1 MNTTNDKRLRMPV
14 GDTRRA
20 LPLLAVLLLL
30 LAGLLAWSGV
40 RQWRD
45 AALLDDMQRARDA
58 AASAVESAYRAQ
70 TGQLAQRLASAPVK
84 AALDRNDS
92 AAAVAA
98 LREEVIAAHR
108 SAPLSARQIELV
120 QQSDLYLNRG
130 QGFDMHWWAWESL
143 MGVLERP
150 VSADLAALK
159 PAGGIDGH

>member
-1 MNTTNDKRLRMPV
+1 MNTTNDKRPRMPV

-45 AALLDDMQRARDA
+45 AALLDDMQHARDA

-84 AALDRNDS
+84 AALARNDT

-98 LREEVIAAHR
+98 LREGWTGVEQVEIHDGALE
-108 SAPLSARQIELV
+108 SA
-120 QQSDLYLNRG
+120 
-130 QGFDMHWWAWESL
+130 
-143 MGVLERP
+143 
-150 VSADLAALK
+150 
-159 PAGGIDGH
+159 

>member
-1 MNTTNDKRLRMPV
+1 MNTTNDKRPRMPV

-20 LPLLAVLLLL
+20 LPLLAVVLLL

-98 LREEVIAAHR
+98 LREGWTGVEQVEIHDGALESAYADAAAFGFSKLALLEAGMQGEAVG
-108 SAPLSARQIELV
+108 SAKKQCTGGPSR
-120 QQSDLYLNRG
+120 R
-130 QGFDMHWWAWESL
+130 F
-143 MGVLERP
+143 RP
-150 VSADLAALK
+150 
-159 PAGGIDGH
+159 

>member
-70 TGQLAQRLASAPVK
+70 T
-84 AALDRNDS
+84 
-92 AAAVAA
+92 
-98 LREEVIAAHR
+98 
-108 SAPLSARQIELV
+108 
-120 QQSDLYLNRG
+120 
-130 QGFDMHWWAWESL
+130 
-143 MGVLERP
+143 
-150 VSADLAALK
+150 
-159 PAGGIDGH
+159 